1 MKKEC
6 WGHRVRRVWDGK
18 VQGWPGPWGL
28 AAGRAQHLQGHEN
41 NLSPLADAAPGRSR
55 CILGLAM
62 YSVTSYRSAACCSKS
77 GRCGLWPMA
86 VCKRPLRGVASD
98 VVSALQM
105 YVHEPWPYRYTLK
118 PVNCN
123 YV

>member
-1 MKKEC
+1 MLLKV
-6 WGHRVRRVWDGK
+6 WPLWLVADGRV
-18 VQGWPGPWGL
+18 
-28 AAGRAQHLQGHEN
+28 
-41 NLSPLADAAPGRSR
+41 
-55 CILGLAM
+55 
-62 YSVTSYRSAACCSKS
+62 SV
-77 GRCGLWPMA
+77 G
-86 VCKRPLRGVASD
+86 KRPLRGVASD

>member
-55 CILGLAM
+55 CVLGLAM

-86 VCKRPLRGVASD
+86 VCLSVNVLCGEWLLTWSLHYKCMYMSRGPID
-98 VVSALQM
+98 I
-105 YVHEPWPYRYTLK
+105 P
-118 PVNCN
+118 
-123 YV
+123 